1 MDMLRQQLRSFI
13 VEHFLF
19 GEDTGMTDDS
29 SMLDEGV
36 LDSTGVMELVS
47 HLESTYGFDVAGTEV
62 IPENLD
68 SIDNLVKFVER
79 KQSSG
84 PGPVSAT

>member
-1 MDMLRQQLRSFI
+1 MNELRQQLRSFI

-19 GEDTGMTDDS
+19 GEDNGMADNAS
-29 SMLDEGV
+29 LLEQGV

-47 HLESTYGFDVAGTEV
+47 HLENAYGFKVDNDEV

-68 SIDNLVKFVER
+68 SIESLAKFVER
-79 KQSSG
+79 KQPSTAG
-84 PGPVSAT
+84 PTPA